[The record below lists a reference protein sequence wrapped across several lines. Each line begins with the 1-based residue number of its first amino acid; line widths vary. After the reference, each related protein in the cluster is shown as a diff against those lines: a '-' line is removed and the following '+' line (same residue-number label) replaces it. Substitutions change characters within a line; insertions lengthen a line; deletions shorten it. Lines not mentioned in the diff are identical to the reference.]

1 MRIAVVPEELRSLG
15 SRVTRTGA
23 DVTATRGV
31 LMGAVD
37 GAGAATGVPEAAAAY
52 EDMCAAWAGALAR
65 AGHSIEAAGAA
76 ATGAA
81 ALYELVDATV
91 MPLLGGGER

>member
-23 DVTATRGV
+23 DVAATRGV

-37 GAGAATGVPEAAAAY
+37 GAGAATGVPEAAGAY
-52 EDMCAAWAGALAR
+52 DDLCAAWSGALAR
-65 AGHSIEAAGAA
+65 SAHSIEAAGGA
-76 ATGAA
+76 ATAAA
-81 ALYELVDATV
+81 ALYELVDSTV
-91 MPLLGGGER
+91 MPLLGGGD